1 MRVELLKQGDLT
13 LKEAGVLTLLSEG
26 EPVKRMGDL
35 LGVGQKTVEKEIASA
50 RQRAGVRNSRELI
63 TYGFAMGLIRA
74 LPCFMA
80 SVLMYFLVIVLGV
93 NGVSAELAR
102 RVPRPI
108 RTTRVAMRRPT
119 ERLGSEFG

>member
-1 MRVELLKQGDLT
+1 MKVELLKRGDLT
-13 LKEAGVLTLLSEG
+13 PKEAGVLRCLAEG

-35 LGVGQKTVEKEIASA
+35 LGVGQKTVEKQIASA
-50 RQRAGVRNSRELI
+50 KRRAGVRNTRELI

-80 SVLMYFLVIVLGV
+80 SVLMYLLVAVLGI
-93 NGVSAELAR
+93 NGVSADMAR

-119 ERLGSEFG
+119 ERLGSELG